1 MKKLLI
7 LIGAVA
13 ISGSVM
19 AQKPSSD
26 ESNYSLEGMINY
38 DNTNG
43 IQWNAPELR
52 VRYFVNDNIAARVQL
67 GLAMGSTSD
76 NFYENADGTGAVGTM
91 DNSGGGWSLGLG
103 AEYHLAGTD
112 KMSPYFM
119 AGLSFGGSSTDMS
132 ATNTDGTMYVADMSM
147 SSDASMSSLGIAL
160 GAGMDYYVAENLY
173 VGLELAFGWMSE
185 SDKGGSSTLSVG
197 GTTTTTTTP
206 EAGGSSGMGIGA
218 ANAAFRIGWRF

>member
-1 MKKLLI
+1 MKKLAI
-7 LIGAVA
+7 LLSAVL
-13 ISGSVM
+13 ISGSLS
-19 AQKPSSD
+19 AQKATSD
-26 ESNYSLEGMINY
+26 NPYSLEGIINY
-38 DNTNG
+38 DATNG
-43 IQWNAPELR
+43 ISWDAPELR

-67 GLAMGSTSD
+67 GLGMGSTSD

-91 DNSGGGWSLGLG
+91 DASASGWSLGLG

-147 SSDASMSSLGIAL
+147 SSDASMSSMGIAL
-160 GAGMDYYVAENLY
+160 GAGMDYYVADNLY

-185 SDKGGSSTLSVG
+185 SDKGGSSTVTAG
-197 GTTTTTTTP
+197 GTTVTTTTP
-206 EAGGSSGMGIGA
+206 ESGGSSGMGIGA